1 MSSPTLEG
9 ANLYHLNRLGKE
21 AWEAQSPE
29 RRERALLQASDDLA
43 AFSSSPEYEVAV
55 YEQALWLLGDEAELA
70 INNVTSIGLDGMSK
84 GYSRGKCPPHI
95 CPKAWAISTGRTGG
109 PGKTGRLRSGDP
121 LWPCLRRS

>member
-1 MSSPTLEG
+1 MSVSLIWHKDIE
-9 ANLYHLNRLGKE
+9 E
-21 AWEAQSPE
+21 VPE
-29 RRERALLQASDDLA
+29 KIVME
-43 AFSSSPEYEVAV
+43 
-55 YEQALWLLGDEAELA
+55 ALWLLGDEAELA
-70 INNVTSIGLDGMSK
+70 INGVTSIGLDGMSK